1 MCKLVAS
8 RKMGRKPRYC
18 SQIQYS
24 LLVLLVPMIIFLL
37 GAGALTTQAHTNSPQ
52 FQKQQTA
59 PIPQQEAYELGE
71 TFKIGNLQYRISGIR
86 TSDGSGYDKSAR
98 KDNTYLFINLTIEN
112 QGSNDIEV
120 RSMIGFKLTDLNGE
134 KQKSSIKAIPAFK
147 NAIDGTIKAGGRMT
161 GELGYEVL
169 NSAQSFD
176 LTVIPDPLSSKT
188 AIAKVRI
195 LMQ

>member
-1 MCKLVAS
+1 MWKLAAS
-8 RKMGRKPRYC
+8 RKTGRQRRYC

-59 PIPQQEAYELGE
+59 LISQQEAYALGE
-71 TFKIGNLQYRISGIR
+71 TFKIGNLQYRINGIR
-86 TSDGSGYDKSAR
+86 TSDGNGYDKSAR
-98 KDNTYLFINLTIEN
+98 EDNTYLFINLTIEN

-120 RSMIGFKLTDLNGE
+120 RSMIGFKLTDLNS
-134 KQKSSIKAIPAFK
+134 KSIKAISAVK
-147 NAIDGTIKAGGRMT
+147 DAIDGTIKAGGRMT

-169 NSAQSFD
+169 NKTQTFD